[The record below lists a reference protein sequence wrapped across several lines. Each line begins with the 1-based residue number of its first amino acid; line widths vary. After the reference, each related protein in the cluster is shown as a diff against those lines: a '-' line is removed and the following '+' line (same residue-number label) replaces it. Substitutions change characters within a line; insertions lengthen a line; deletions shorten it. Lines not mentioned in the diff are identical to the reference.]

1 MGVAPTIGAPWQG
14 KQRNRIEHRLFAVN
28 TQNWRG
34 KPLTSYEVIGQLNAN
49 TTHQNRLRAGTM
61 PTPRG
66 GLTDDAVIRTRRWME
81 PGSCREPEPAA

>member
-1 MGVAPTIGAPWQG
+1 VGFAPTIGAPWQG

-49 TTHQNRLRAGTM
+49 TTHQNRPHRRVPARCRGLREGN
-61 PTPRG
+61 PSGQR
-66 GLTDDAVIRTRRWME
+66 
-81 PGSCREPEPAA
+81 C